1 MLNRME
7 KKKKRIN
14 HISFWRFFREN
25 VFLYCFKNYKSHA
38 QNDFYF
44 YFEVLVTP
52 KYFGRIIYQLHCNV
66 FSASSC
72 FTMSNIKFRCIQTCI
87 FRVICMKHKLLF
99 WIGIKF
105 SIIPQKIFSPKE
117 SAKISLYSGQAT
129 FYFNPGQC
137 VIYSL
142 IISLA
147 PFIDPKGGFL
157 RIFSSW
163 KRTCGHVAKRR
174 VSQKLLQIILSQL
187 HVLPSRRIKCN
198 KSKCNKIIKLKRT
211 MSNWVKH
218 AVNDVVYTIWNE
230 DDL

>member
-1 MLNRME
+1 ME
-7 KKKKRIN
+7 YRRGWNIDYYFEWVS
-14 HISFWRFFREN
+14 HSVSFLKRFFLQRT
-25 VFLYCFKNYKSHA
+25 A
-38 QNDFYF
+38 
-44 YFEVLVTP
+44 P
-52 KYFGRIIYQLHCNV
+52 KYLY
-66 FSASSC
+66 
-72 FTMSNIKFRCIQTCI
+72 IQD
-87 FRVICMKHKLLF
+87 
-99 WIGIKF
+99 
-105 SIIPQKIFSPKE
+105 
-117 SAKISLYSGQAT
+117 
-129 FYFNPGQC
+129 FNPAQC

-211 MSNWVKH
+211 MSNWAKH
-218 AVNDVVYTIWNE
+218 AVNNVVYTIWNE

>member
-1 MLNRME
+1 MFWTSTDLGDCIIYLYEMIMIILNRYWIQYHSS
-7 KKKKRIN
+7 K
-14 HISFWRFFREN
+14 
-25 VFLYCFKNYKSHA
+25 
-38 QNDFYF
+38 D
-44 YFEVLVTP
+44 
-52 KYFGRIIYQLHCNV
+52 V
-66 FSASSC
+66 FS
-72 FTMSNIKFRCIQTCI
+72 M
-87 FRVICMKHKLLF
+87 
-99 WIGIKF
+99 
-105 SIIPQKIFSPKE
+105 E
-117 SAKISLYSGQAT
+117 SAKISLYSGQAS

-218 AVNDVVYTIWNE
+218 AVNNVVYTIWNE

>member
-1 MLNRME
+1 MHNIFVWN
-7 KKKKRIN
+7 IN
-14 HISFWRFFREN
+14 YYFEWVSHSVSFLKRFF
-25 VFLYCFKNYKSHA
+25 
-38 QNDFYF
+38 
-44 YFEVLVTP
+44 
-52 KYFGRIIYQLHCNV
+52 LHGK
-66 FSASSC
+66 
-72 FTMSNIKFRCIQTCI
+72 IE
-87 FRVICMKHKLLF
+87 
-99 WIGIKF
+99 
-105 SIIPQKIFSPKE
+105 KIFSPKD
-117 SAKISLYSGQAT
+117 SAKISLYSGQAS

-218 AVNDVVYTIWNE
+218 AVNDVVYNIWNE

>member
-1 MLNRME
+1 MNIFLFHEVYLYKVKMIILNRYWIQYHSS
-7 KKKKRIN
+7 K
-14 HISFWRFFREN
+14 
-25 VFLYCFKNYKSHA
+25 
-38 QNDFYF
+38 D
-44 YFEVLVTP
+44 
-52 KYFGRIIYQLHCNV
+52 V
-66 FSASSC
+66 FSVKSC
-72 FTMSNIKFRCIQTCI
+72 
-87 FRVICMKHKLLF
+87 
-99 WIGIKF
+99 
-105 SIIPQKIFSPKE
+105 
-117 SAKISLYSGQAT
+117 KISLYSGQAS

>member
-1 MLNRME
+1 MYPNMYF
-7 KKKKRIN
+7 
-14 HISFWRFFREN
+14 SSYY
-25 VFLYCFKNYKSHA
+25 VF
-38 QNDFYF
+38 
-44 YFEVLVTP
+44 
-52 KYFGRIIYQLHCNV
+52 
-66 FSASSC
+66 
-72 FTMSNIKFRCIQTCI
+72 
-87 FRVICMKHKLLF
+87 MKHKLLF
-99 WIGIKF
+99 WMGITF
-105 SIIPQKIFSPKE
+105 SIIPQKIFLQRKAPKY
-117 SAKISLYSGQAT
+117 LYIQD
-129 FYFNPGQC
+129 FNPGQC

-218 AVNDVVYTIWNE
+218 AVNDVVYNIWNE